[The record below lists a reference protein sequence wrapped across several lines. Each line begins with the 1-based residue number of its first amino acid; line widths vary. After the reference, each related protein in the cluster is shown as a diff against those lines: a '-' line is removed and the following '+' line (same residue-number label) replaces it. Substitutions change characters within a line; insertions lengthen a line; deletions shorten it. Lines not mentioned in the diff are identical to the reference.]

1 MRATIKVTCKE
12 VQPSVFLATSTSM
25 ECSIDMMGLKAEAS
39 YLAAVHYARVEVND
53 KLEIKKKT
61 EELIAK
67 VVAGATVPVSRQVR
81 RQQKLQKQIESLAG
95 KEDLTMREAY
105 KLSKL
110 MEKSIEN
117 ADTLKPEHK
126 YERRAERNRWNVKT
140 DSLADKKDSLYWVA
154 VRSVPLKPEEVQS
167 YIHKEK
173 LTVSKDSLQIV
184 CANTSSAGVNIMHAF
199 WVGDTFRTKN

>member
-1 MRATIKVTCKE
+1 
-12 VQPSVFLATSTSM
+12 
-25 ECSIDMMGLKAEAS
+25 
-39 YLAAVHYARVEVND
+39 
-53 KLEIKKKT
+53 
-61 EELIAK
+61 
-67 VVAGATVPVSRQVR
+67 
-81 RQQKLQKQIESLAG
+81 
-95 KEDLTMREAY
+95 MREAY

-173 LTVSKDSLQIV
+173 LT
-184 CANTSSAGVNIMHAF
+184 GF
-199 WVGDTFRTKN
+199 